1 MMLVIDPVKLLE
13 EYIRA
18 DLVGI
23 TNIIYAGRDKK
34 DVDIKPKDKIIIINK
49 IKTKVRDY
57 TVIIQGISPSF
68 LSKERDELENK
79 LRIFA
84 HNKSHSIDRI
94 KIEIDKPILKI
105 EFTLVDN

>member
-34 DVDIKPKDKIIIINK
+34 DVDIKPKDK
-49 IKTKVRDY
+49 
-57 TVIIQGISPSF
+57 PSTR
-68 LSKERDELENK
+68 LSKMK
-79 LRIFA
+79 
-84 HNKSHSIDRI
+84 
-94 KIEIDKPILKI
+94 
-105 EFTLVDN
+105 